1 MLKPRLR
8 KLALFAHITTSVGWL
23 GAVACFLVL
32 AVVGLSSRDARQM
45 QAADLAMQRIAWC
58 VLVPLSLAST
68 ATGFVSSLTTR
79 WGLIRHHWV
88 LVKLVM
94 TIPATL
100 ILLVH
105 LKPIGFLASVATGA
119 TPAPP
124 DLVDR
129 IRTQMVVVTGAA
141 VLVLLLA
148 TLLSVLKPRGRT
160 RFSRRLQRPTDGLR
174 EATRTNGP

>member
-32 AVVGLSSRDARQM
+32 AVTGWTSHDARSAN
-45 QAADLAMQRIAWC
+45 AAYLAMQLVAWY
-58 VLVPLSLAST
+58 VIVPLSLTST
-68 ATGFVSSLTTR
+68 ATGFVSSITTR

-100 ILLVH
+100 VLLVH

-119 TPAPP
+119 MLAPA
-124 DLVDR
+124 DLIDR
-129 IRTQMVVVTGAA
+129 FRLQMVVVTSAA

-160 RFSRRLQRPTDGLR
+160 RFR
-174 EATRTNGP
+174 

>member
-1 MLKPRLR
+1 
-8 KLALFAHITTSVGWL
+8 
-23 GAVACFLVL
+23 
-32 AVVGLSSRDARQM
+32 M
-45 QAADLAMQRIAWC
+45 QLIAWY
-58 VLVPLSLAST
+58 VIVPLSLAST

-100 ILLVH
+100 VLLVH
-105 LKPIGFLASVATGA
+105 LKPIGFLAAAATGA
-119 TPAPP
+119 TLAPA

-129 IRTQMVVVTGAA
+129 FRLQMVVVTGAA

-148 TLLSVLKPRGRT
+148 TILSVFKPRGRT
-160 RFSRRLQRPTDGLR
+160 RFR
-174 EATRTNGP
+174 

>member
-1 MLKPRLR
+1 MLRPRLR

-32 AVVGLSSRDARQM
+32 AITGLTSHDAGQA
-45 QAADLAMQRIAWC
+45 QAADLAMQLIAWYA
-58 VLVPLSLAST
+58 LVPLSLAST
-68 ATGFVSSLTTR
+68 ATGFVSSLATR

-88 LVKLVM
+88 LVKLVI

-100 ILLVH
+100 VLLVH

-119 TPAPP
+119 TLAPA

-129 IRTQMVVVTGAA
+129 FRVQMVVVSCAA
-141 VLVLLLA
+141 VVVLLLA

-160 RFSRRLQRPTDGLR
+160 QFGRRQPHRPSL
-174 EATRTNGP
+174 P

>member
-32 AVVGLSSRDARQM
+32 AVVGLRGHDAGLAQSAYR
-45 QAADLAMQRIAWC
+45 AMQSIAWD

-68 ATGFVSSLTTR
+68 STGFVSSLTTR

-94 TIPATL
+94 TVPATL
-100 ILLVH
+100 VLLVH

-119 TPAPP
+119 TLAPV
-124 DLVDR
+124 DLVER
-129 IRTQMVVVTGAA
+129 FRVQMVVVTGAA

-148 TLLSVLKPRGRT
+148 TFLSVFKPRGRT
-160 RFSRRLQRPTDGLR
+160 RFGRRQPHRPSS
-174 EATRTNGP
+174 P